1 MSQPQY
7 DSQAH
12 GEQIRH
18 AQIAQ
23 QDAAET
29 AEEIAAGE
37 AFIALAEMPGY
48 ELSDMIANAD
58 CGSAMQTRLELLLE
72 RVAMLGMP
80 ANNDCYAQ
88 DVIRAAKSLHQ
99 AMLEVVAEQRVKAC
113 HAR

>member
-1 MSQPQY
+1 MNQPQY
-7 DSQAH
+7 DMQAH
-12 GEQIRH
+12 SEQIRH
-18 AQIAQ
+18 QQIAA

-29 AEEIAAGE
+29 AEELAAGE

-58 CGSAMQTRLELLLE
+58 CGSPMQIRLELLLE

-88 DVIRAAKSLHQ
+88 DVVRAAKSLHQ
-99 AMLEVVAEQRVKAC
+99 AMLEVVTEKRVKAV
-113 HAR
+113 RE

>member
-1 MSQPQY
+1 MTQPHY
-7 DSQAH
+7 DYQAH

-18 AQIAQ
+18 AQYLAEEAAVSREER
-23 QDAAET
+23 AAET
-29 AEEIAAGE
+29 

-58 CGSAMQTRLELLLE
+58 CGSPMQIRLELLLE

-88 DVIRAAKSLHQ
+88 DVVRAAKSLHQ
-99 AMLEVVAEQRVKAC
+99 AMLEVVTEKRVKAV
-113 HAR
+113 RE

>member
-1 MSQPQY
+1 MTQPQY
-7 DSQAH
+7 DMQAH

-18 AQIAQ
+18 QQAAE

-37 AFIALAEMPGY
+37 AFITLVEMPGY

-58 CGSAMQTRLELLLE
+58 CGSPMQIRLELLLE

-80 ANNDCYAQ
+80 SNNSCYAD
-88 DVIRAAKSLHQ
+88 DVVRFAKALYD
-99 AMLEVVAEQRVKAC
+99 AMLAHVTEQRVKDC
-113 HAR
+113 K

>member
-1 MSQPQY
+1 MSAPY
-7 DSQAH
+7 DYQAH

-80 ANNDCYAQ
+80 ANNDCYAD
-88 DVIRAAKSLHQ
+88 DVVRFAKALYD
-99 AMLEVVAEQRVKAC
+99 AMLAHVTEQRVKDC
-113 HAR
+113 K

>member
-1 MSQPQY
+1 MSAPY
-7 DSQAH
+7 DYQAH

-48 ELSDMIANAD
+48 ELSDMLANAD
-58 CGSAMQTRLELLLE
+58 CGSPMQIRLELLLE

-88 DVIRAAKSLHQ
+88 DVIRAATSLHQ
-99 AMLEVVAEQRVKAC
+99 AMLEVVTEQRVKAC
-113 HAR
+113 RAR